1 MLNISVISSGTEYSL
16 SDNAD
21 YILLGIDGISSAP
34 VARLTEQGAMQH
46 GSSDLGFRLQSRR
59 IALSLLARGGSE
71 DDWLSRRTALMRIF
85 RSSNDPVSL
94 RIAGGTIV
102 RQIDAHLNGTM
113 EMTPESGTMPGWQRV
128 GIELYCP
135 DPTWYDPEM
144 SNIVFMMGGG
154 LDTFAVPLV
163 VPVKVGS
170 EAVDQSIAIPYPG
183 TWDAY
188 PVIYAQG
195 PISNLYL
202 SNNTLGDK
210 LDFTGTTIGDNDSYV
225 IDCRY
230 GYKTVTRTSD
240 GANRIQDLTADSN
253 LATFRIGS
261 HPDVLNGDN
270 SIRVYANGLTV
281 ESRIIIHYNVR
292 YIGV

>member
-1 MLNISVISSGTEYSL
+1 MLNISVISRGTEYSL
-16 SDNAD
+16 SDNVD

-46 GSSDLGFRLQSRR
+46 GGSDLGFRLQSRR

-135 DPTWYDPEM
+135 DPTWYDPAG
-144 SNIVFMMGGG
+144 STNVFQLGGG
-154 LDTFAVPLV
+154 GDTTTVPLAVPM
-163 VPVKVGS
+163 KVGTS
-170 EAVDQSIAIPYPG
+170 GIDQSLPLQYDG

-188 PVIYAQG
+188 PVIRVVG
-195 PISNLYL
+195 PITDLKIRNE
-202 SNNTLGDK
+202 TMGDK
-210 LDFTGTTIGDNDSYV
+210 LDFGTLTIPAGETYI

-230 GYKTVTRTSD
+230 GYKTVTRLSD
-240 GANRIQDLTADSN
+240 GANRIQDLTSDSN
-253 LATFRIGS
+253 LTSFRIGA
-261 HPDVLNGDN
+261 HPDVVGGAN
-270 SIRVYANGLTV
+270 SIRVTGSGLSTA
-281 ESRIIIHYNVR
+281 SIIYLQYNTR

>member
-59 IALSLLARGGSE
+59 IAISLLARGGSE

-135 DPTWYDPEM
+135 DPTWYDPEG
-144 SNIVFMMGGG
+144 SSAQFGLGGG
-154 LDTFAVPLV
+154 GSVMNVPLAVPV
-163 VPVKVGS
+163 NVGAS
-170 EAVDQSIAIPYPG
+170 VIDQSVVIDYPG

-188 PVIYAQG
+188 PIIYAVG
-195 PISNLYL
+195 PLKNLL
-202 SNNTLGDK
+202 IQNNTLGDK
-210 LDFTGTTIGDNDSYV
+210 LSFDGITIPSGDTYI

-230 GYKTVTRTSD
+230 GYKTVTRISD
-240 GANRIQDLTADSN
+240 GANRIQDLTSDSN
-253 LATFRIGS
+253 LATFRIGA
-261 HPDVLNGDN
+261 HPDVQDGVN
-270 SIRVYANGLTV
+270 SIRVAAQDLTAS
-281 ESRIIIHYNVR
+281 SRLVIRYNVR